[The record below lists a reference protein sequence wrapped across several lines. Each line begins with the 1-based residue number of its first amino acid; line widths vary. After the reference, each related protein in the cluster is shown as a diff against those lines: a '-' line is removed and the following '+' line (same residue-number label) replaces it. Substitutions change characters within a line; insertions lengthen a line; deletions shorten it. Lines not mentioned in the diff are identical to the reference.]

1 MNIFLLILCMFAV
14 TYIPRAFPAFVI
26 EKLNFGKKFEK
37 FINLIPYTAMT
48 ALIVPGVVT
57 FDGSNY
63 LVGILGGAFAIGLS
77 CIKKIPLAVVVVAS
91 VLFVML
97 TYLFI

>member
-1 MNIFLLILCMFAV
+1 MFAV

-77 CIKKIPLAVVVVAS
+77 CIKKIPLAVVVAAS